1 MSTLKNSVQLI
12 GKLAFDAQVKLSQ
25 QGVKYCQLKLV
36 TAEKWIDK
44 VDQPEDYLQWH
55 NLSVWGGLCQI
66 LDKKGVKGSSWLVQG
81 CLVNRQYTDKQG
93 VSQKRTEV
101 RVLKLMLLE
110 NEQLEELDAEKEDVA
125 SKKMLETES

>member
-36 TAEKWIDK
+36 TAEKWIKKEEQTADF
-44 VDQPEDYLQWH
+44 LQSH
-55 NLSVWGGLCQI
+55 HLSVWGGLCQI

-81 CLVNRQYTDKQG
+81 ALVNRQYVDNLG
-93 VSQKRTEV
+93 VTQRRTEV
-101 RVLKLMLLE
+101 RVLKLMLLDKE
-110 NEQLEELDAEKEDVA
+110 HLEELDAENMEHSTKTPTA
-125 SKKMLETES
+125 KA